1 MIDTIWSKKKY
12 EPSKLAGKLENPNRS
27 MITEENVTVAEDL
40 FPGKGVDPGVFHWT
54 FKIR

>member
-12 EPSKLAGKLENPNRS
+12 EPSNLGGKLENPNRS